1 MIGPG
6 CAATETVTVLVSL
19 PAEFV
24 AVTVNAVDD
33 KVPVGV
39 PENSPELVENERP
52 VGSEAEIDQL
62 AIIPPVFEGINV
74 VIAEFWVAAIV

>member
-1 MIGPG
+1 M
-6 CAATETVTVLVSL
+6 TVLVSL

-39 PENSPELVENERP
+39 PENSPEVVEKVSP
-52 VGSEAEIDQL
+52 VGSDAEIDQL
-62 AIIPPVFEGINV
+62 EIIPPEFEGINV
-74 VIAEFWVAAIV
+74 EIAEFCVAAMV

>member
-1 MIGPG
+1 MIGTG
-6 CAATETVTVLVSL
+6 CTATETVTVLVSL

-39 PENSPELVENERP
+39 PENSPELVENESP
-52 VGSEAEIDQL
+52 VGSDAEIDQL

-74 VIAEFWVAAIV
+74 DIAEFWVAAIV

>member
-1 MIGPG
+1 M
-6 CAATETVTVLVSL
+6 SL

-33 KVPVGV
+33 NVPVGV
-39 PENSPELVENERP
+39 PENSPELVEKESP
-52 VGSEAEIDQL
+52 VGSEAEIAQL
-62 AIIPPVFEGINV
+62 AIIPPVFEGINE

>member
-1 MIGPG
+1 M
-6 CAATETVTVLVSL
+6 TVLVSL

-39 PENSPELVENERP
+39 PENSPELVEKVSP
-52 VGSEAEIDQL
+52 VGSEAEIVQL
-62 AIIPPVFEGINV
+62 EIIPPEFEGISV
-74 VIAEFWVAAIV
+74 VIAEF